1 MLHKPKG
8 YVVTR
13 PKASPAGKEPGERTV
28 YSLLPPEF
36 HGQGWVPVGRLDK
49 DSTGLLLFVQ
59 EDPLV
64 YRLQTPGHID
74 KTYEVWVKGR
84 LRREHLEKVLKGV
97 ETPIGL
103 LKAKSVEVLGAVGP
117 NTLLKVILDEGK
129 NRHIRRMFGALKD
142 VKLKKFF
149 KALDLTRVAI
159 GPVHLDIE
167 PGQWRFLTDAETS
180 SLLVSAQGKA
190 RVKTGQGIG
199 VPRSPGSKPQVV
211 PDGRK

>member
-1 MLHKPKG
+1 MTQRILMLHKLKG

-13 PKASPAGKEPGERTV
+13 PKASGREKDRREITV

-59 EDPLV
+59 EGPLV

-84 LRREHLEKVLKGV
+84 LRREHLEKVLEGV

-103 LKAKSVEVLGAVGP
+103 LKAKLVEVLGVVGP
-117 NTLLKVILDEGK
+117 NTLLKVTLDEGK
-129 NRHIRRMFGALKD
+129 NRHIRRLFGALKD
-142 VKLKKFF
+142 AQLQKSF
-149 KALDLTRVAI
+149 KTLDLTRVAI
-159 GPVHLDIE
+159 GPVHLDME
-167 PGQWRFLTDAETS
+167 PGQWRFLTNAETS
-180 SLLVSAQGKA
+180 SILVSAQGKA
-190 RVKTGQGIG
+190 RAKTLQNKGEVS
-199 VPRSPGSKPQVV
+199 VP
-211 PDGRK
+211 

>member
-1 MLHKPKG
+1 MTQRILMLHKPKG

-13 PKASPAGKEPGERTV
+13 PRAALDPKTV

-36 HGQGWVPVGRLDK
+36 HAQGWVPVGRLDK

-59 EDPLV
+59 EGPLV

-84 LRREHLEKVLKGV
+84 LRREHLENVLKGV

-103 LKAKSVEVLGAVGP
+103 LKVKSVEVLGVVGP
-117 NTLLKVILDEGK
+117 NTLLKVTLDEGK

-142 VKLKKFF
+142 VQLQKFF
-149 KALDLTRVAI
+149 KALDLTRISI
-159 GPVHLDIE
+159 GPVHLDTQ
-167 PGQWRFLTDAETS
+167 PGQWRFLTEDETS
-180 SLLVSAQGKA
+180 SILDSVREGFPAGYGKEMA
-190 RVKTGQGIG
+190 
-199 VPRSPGSKPQVV
+199 
-211 PDGRK
+211 